1 MTPTHISPT
10 GVKVWFLAKGQYPS
24 LLLARSDRPF
34 RPDAPPPIHDSH
46 PIGTIGPIFTLGAQ
60 FEWMMMLKMAKTS
73 FLDADESGTLSDGDM
88 VYINNNGGVEEA
100 WNTVRLYSASAEA
113 YSDENPTLPGFT
125 GMLATLSLLGAA
137 FVRRQG

>member
-1 MTPTHISPT
+1 MDDD
-10 GVKVWFLAKGQYPS
+10 AENGQN
-24 LLLARSDRPF
+24 L
-34 RPDAPPPIHDSH
+34 
-46 PIGTIGPIFTLGAQ
+46 
-60 FEWMMMLKMAKTS
+60 

>member
-1 MTPTHISPT
+1 MDDD
-10 GVKVWFLAKGQYPS
+10 AENGQN
-24 LLLARSDRPF
+24 L
-34 RPDAPPPIHDSH
+34 
-46 PIGTIGPIFTLGAQ
+46 
-60 FEWMMMLKMAKTS
+60 

-113 YSDENPTLPGFT
+113 YSDETPSLPGFT